1 MAYTFTQRTRGI
13 WLFISFSLVFKGTN
27 PLYRWFPS
35 PSPLAKLLLL
45 KSAQIISCKAS
56 IPAQKPNYYSVQ
68 CKNIAK
74 HNNMETTTTTCR
86 ICKNAT
92 ANNHNHYGSNSV
104 CHSCRAFFM
113 RSVKR
118 YQVQKTLEKL
128 QLESFT
134 TSKNGLSFVTSKGLS
149 ENVSDQNKLFCFY

>member
-1 MAYTFTQRTRGI
+1 MVIYLQRLKVNYCLLVNYLYTLKEFQVQAKGFAGCGNFI
-13 WLFISFSLVFKGTN
+13 GISFS
-27 PLYRWFPS
+27 
-35 PSPLAKLLLL
+35 
-45 KSAQIISCKAS
+45 Q
-56 IPAQKPNYYSVQ
+56 YSFLPIDIYSE

-149 ENVSDQNKLFCFY
+149 ENVSDQNKLF